1 MFGWM
6 AAATIGSALLG
17 SRSASKAASTQAA
30 ATESAAQQSTEAAN
44 RAADL
49 QYQQFRESVEL
60 SRPYREAGELA
71 LNRLIPEAT
80 QYTPFGMAQFQA
92 DPGYGFR
99 LSEGQKALERSAAA
113 RGNLLSGATGKA
125 LTRYGQEMGSQEYQ
139 NAFNRYQAE
148 RTARLQ
154 PLQSLAG
161 VGQTT
166 AQQLGTAGQNMASS
180 IGNIYTG
187 NAANVGN
194 LIAAGGQA
202 RASGY
207 MGTANAIG
215 GGLNQYLN
223 YSQNQAQNQLL
234 QQALNS
240 RRYDPANF
248 AYTSY

>member
-1 MFGWM
+1 M
-6 AAATIGSALLG
+6 AAAVVGSSLIGASS
-17 SRSASKAASTQAA
+17 SRSAANAQAA
-30 ATESAAQQSTEAAN
+30 AADRASEAQ
-44 RAADL
+44 
-49 QYQQFRESVEL
+49 REIFERQVEL
-60 SRPYREAGELA
+60 SKPYREAGELA
-71 LNRLIPEAT
+71 LNKLIPLAT
-80 QYTPFGMAQFQA
+80 EYTPFGMEQFQA

-113 RGNLLSGATGKA
+113 RGSLLSGGTGKA

-148 RTARLQ
+148 RQARLN

-161 VGQTT
+161 VGQT
-166 AQQLGTAGQNMASS
+166 ASQQLAGQAGQFGSNMAEA
-180 IGNIYTG
+180 IG
-187 NAANVGN
+187 
-194 LIAAGGQA
+194 AGGQA

>member
-1 MFGWM
+1 M
-6 AAATIGSALLG
+6 AISTGTAILAGTVGAAVLG
-17 SRSASKAASTQAA
+17 SRSASRAASTQAA
-30 ATESAAQQSTEAAN
+30 ATSEAAQLSSEAAN

-49 QYQQFRESVEL
+49 QYEQFRESVALQEPW
-60 SRPYREAGELA
+60 RQAGLVG

-92 DPGYGFR
+92 DPGYAFR

-113 RGNLLSGATGKA
+113 RGDLLSGATGKA
-125 LTRYGQEMGSQEYQ
+125 LTRYGQEMGSQEFQ
-139 NAFNRYQAE
+139 NAFNRAQAE

-166 AQQLGTAGQNMASS
+166 AQQLGAAGQNFASNV
-180 IGNIYTG
+180 GNIYTS

-194 LIAAGGQA
+194 LMAAGAQA

-207 MGTANAIG
+207 MGTANAIT

-234 QQALNS
+234 QQALAQRALS
-240 RRYDPANF
+240 
-248 AYTSY
+248 